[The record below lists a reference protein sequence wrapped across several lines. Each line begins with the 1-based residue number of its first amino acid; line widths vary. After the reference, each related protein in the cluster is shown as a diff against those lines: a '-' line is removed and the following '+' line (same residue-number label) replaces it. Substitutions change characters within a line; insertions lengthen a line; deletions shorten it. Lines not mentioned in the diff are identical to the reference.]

1 MVVKAEHRKSTP
13 QQLMAKALAD
23 LYARL
28 SPTDVVRFNQLLS
41 GISHNPGK
49 LSAADQAM
57 LSQVIRNL
65 TKIWMEATGMGKKNT
80 SSTLEQSVMADAHN
94 MMPDLDTTSDSTRS
108 PCDNADHEHSEDDFG
123 GSSVGTLPPVEEEPG
138 PPRKKLSPI
147 CTCSHGG
154 LVVAVKGRRG
164 RKKGYA
170 RVVSALRE
178 EEPFGEV
185 GVGPM
190 SDTRV

>member
-1 MVVKAEHRKSTP
+1 MDAFCMEYARGVQESCMTATSRGLLTTPAPLPGMVVKVESRKSTP

-57 LSQVIRNL
+57 LSQVIR
-65 TKIWMEATGMGKKNT
+65 
-80 SSTLEQSVMADAHN
+80 TLEQSVMADAHN

-138 PPRKKLSPI
+138 NSPRYVHVRTEASLW
-147 CTCSHGG
+147 
-154 LVVAVKGRRG
+154 L
-164 RKKGYA
+164 
-170 RVVSALRE
+170 
-178 EEPFGEV
+178 
-185 GVGPM
+185 
-190 SDTRV
+190 